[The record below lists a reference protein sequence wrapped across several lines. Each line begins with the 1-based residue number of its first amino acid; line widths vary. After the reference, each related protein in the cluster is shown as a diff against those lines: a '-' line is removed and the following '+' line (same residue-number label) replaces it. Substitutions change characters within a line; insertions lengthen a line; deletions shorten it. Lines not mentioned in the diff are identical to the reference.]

1 MIVGLR
7 RTLLDGLDKHV
18 ERYIDIHR
26 SRPAIG
32 HQRESLTESKRQHVR
47 PRRLK
52 AALDVRTNDVNKI
65 PLEVFP
71 SLLKRTAIPLPRG
84 HVTSDVEHRRG
95 IGEGS
100 CDREDKIRRAR
111 AARSK
116 RGHGLLRD
124 AKVCLSHEAGRSLVV
139 HGYGFDLLLAVEQ
152 SIEQSENAVTTYSE
166 HIRHLLLDQEV
177 RNVSRSLRCWLHA
190 NRLYFA
196 IRHMS
201 SSQIISRY

>member
-1 MIVGLR
+1 MIIGLR

-18 ERYIDIHR
+18 EGYIEIHR
-26 SRPAIG
+26 SRPPVG
-32 HQRESLTESKRQHVR
+32 HQRESLTQSERQHVR

-52 AALDVRTNDVNKI
+52 AALDVGTNDVNKI
-65 PLEVFP
+65 SLEIFP
-71 SLLKRTAIPLPRG
+71 SLLKRTAIPLPSG
-84 HVTSDVEHRRG
+84 HVSGDVEHRGG
-95 IGEGS
+95 IGEGG

-116 RGHGLLRD
+116 RSHGLLRD
-124 AKVCLSHEAGRSLVV
+124 AEVCLSHEAGRSLVV
-139 HGYGFDLLLAVEQ
+139 HGDGFDLLLAVEQ

-190 NRLYFA
+190 SRL
-196 IRHMS
+196 
-201 SSQIISRY
+201 